1 MADAAQVFSS
11 SDISVVDYRCK
22 LGPADQ
28 PFPEVHRCF
37 SLAYVRKG
45 SFGCRTGGRTFEL
58 VAGSILVGHP
68 GNEYTCSHEH
78 HVCGDECLSFQ
89 FTSDLVEPLGAMKA
103 WRVGAMPPLASLII
117 VGELAQAAVE
127 KKSDLSLDEIGMML
141 AARIRR
147 CRLRREQQARSLRP
161 RAPPCSRGG
170 TLDQRTCARADRSR
184 GDRAALR
191 PKSVS
196 FSAQL
201 CQNDRRHATPISRAL
216 PLAAGGPTPRRA
228 RARDYRYRVGLR
240 LQRPVELHS
249 HLPPCRRHVAARL
262 PPRLQRRPQESPRTA
277 RRACVR
283 LASNTEVIH
292 VRSRWFAGEESRY
305 ERAFL

>member
-11 SDISVVDYRCK
+11 SDISVVDYRCT

-37 SLAYVRKG
+37 SLAYVRRG

-141 AARIRR
+141 AARFAAAASGESNRQDLSARKRRRAVEAALWISEHAPEPIDLAAIARLSGLSPFHFLRSFAKTIGVTPHQYLVR
-147 CRLRREQQARSLRP
+147 CRLQQ
-161 RAPPCSRGG
+161 
-170 TLDQRTCARADRSR
+170 
-184 GDRAALR
+184 
-191 PKSVS
+191 
-196 FSAQL
+196 
-201 CQNDRRHATPISRAL
+201 
-216 PLAAGGPTPRRA
+216 
-228 RARDYRYRVGLR
+228 
-240 LQRPVELHS
+240 
-249 HLPPCRRHVAARL
+249 AARL
-262 PPRLQRRPQESPRTA
+262 LAERERAITDIALDCGFNDLSNFIRTFRRAAGMSPRA
-277 RRACVR
+277 FRRASKGDRKKVQER
-283 LASNTEVIH
+283 LA
-292 VRSRWFAGEESRY
+292 AL
-305 ERAFL
+305 A

>member
-141 AARIRR
+141 AARFAAAASGESNRQDLSARERRRAVEAALWISEHAPEPIDLAAIARLSGLSPFHFLRSFAKTIGVTPHQYLVR
-147 CRLRREQQARSLRP
+147 CRLQQ
-161 RAPPCSRGG
+161 
-170 TLDQRTCARADRSR
+170 
-184 GDRAALR
+184 
-191 PKSVS
+191 
-196 FSAQL
+196 
-201 CQNDRRHATPISRAL
+201 
-216 PLAAGGPTPRRA
+216 
-228 RARDYRYRVGLR
+228 
-240 LQRPVELHS
+240 
-249 HLPPCRRHVAARL
+249 AARL
-262 PPRLQRRPQESPRTA
+262 LAERERAITDIALDCGFNDLSNFIRTFRRAAGMSPRA
-277 RRACVR
+277 FRRASKGDRKKIQER
-283 LASNTEVIH
+283 LA
-292 VRSRWFAGEESRY
+292 AL
-305 ERAFL
+305 A

>member
-11 SDISVVDYRCK
+11 SDISVVDYRCT

-141 AARIRR
+141 AARFAAAASGESNRQDLSARKRRRAVEAALWISEHAPEPIDLAAIARLSGLSPFHFLRSFAKTIGVTPHQYLVR
-147 CRLRREQQARSLRP
+147 CRLQQAAGLLAERERAITDIALDCGFNDLSNFIRTFRRAAGMSP
-161 RAPPCSRGG
+161 RAFR
-170 TLDQRTCARADRSR
+170 RASK
-184 GDRAALR
+184 GDRKKVQERLAAL
-191 PKSVS
+191 
-196 FSAQL
+196 A
-201 CQNDRRHATPISRAL
+201 
-216 PLAAGGPTPRRA
+216 
-228 RARDYRYRVGLR
+228 
-240 LQRPVELHS
+240 
-249 HLPPCRRHVAARL
+249 
-262 PPRLQRRPQESPRTA
+262 
-277 RRACVR
+277 
-283 LASNTEVIH
+283 
-292 VRSRWFAGEESRY
+292 
-305 ERAFL
+305 

>member
-11 SDISVVDYRCK
+11 SDISVVDYRCT

-89 FTSDLVEPLGAMKA
+89 FTSDLVGPLGAMKA

-141 AARIRR
+141 AARFAAAASGESNRQDLSARERRRAVEAALWISEHAPEPIDLAAIARLSGLSPFHFLRSFAKTIGVTPHQYLVR
-147 CRLRREQQARSLRP
+147 CRLQQ
-161 RAPPCSRGG
+161 
-170 TLDQRTCARADRSR
+170 
-184 GDRAALR
+184 
-191 PKSVS
+191 
-196 FSAQL
+196 
-201 CQNDRRHATPISRAL
+201 
-216 PLAAGGPTPRRA
+216 
-228 RARDYRYRVGLR
+228 
-240 LQRPVELHS
+240 
-249 HLPPCRRHVAARL
+249 AARL
-262 PPRLQRRPQESPRTA
+262 LAERERAITDIALDCGFNDLSNFIRTFRRAAGMSPRA
-277 RRACVR
+277 FRRASKGDRKKVQER
-283 LASNTEVIH
+283 LA
-292 VRSRWFAGEESRY
+292 AL
-305 ERAFL
+305 A

>member
-11 SDISVVDYRCK
+11 SDISVVDYRCT

-141 AARIRR
+141 AARFAAAASGESNRQDLSARERRRAVEAALWISEHAPEPIDLAAIARLSGLSPFHFLRSFAKTIGVTPHQYLVR
-147 CRLRREQQARSLRP
+147 CRLQQ
-161 RAPPCSRGG
+161 
-170 TLDQRTCARADRSR
+170 
-184 GDRAALR
+184 
-191 PKSVS
+191 
-196 FSAQL
+196 
-201 CQNDRRHATPISRAL
+201 
-216 PLAAGGPTPRRA
+216 
-228 RARDYRYRVGLR
+228 
-240 LQRPVELHS
+240 
-249 HLPPCRRHVAARL
+249 AARL
-262 PPRLQRRPQESPRTA
+262 LAERERAITDIALDCGFNDLSNFIRTFRRAAGMSPRA
-277 RRACVR
+277 FRRASKGDRKKVQER
-283 LASNTEVIH
+283 LA
-292 VRSRWFAGEESRY
+292 AL
-305 ERAFL
+305 A

>member
-11 SDISVVDYRCK
+11 SDISVVDYRCT

-141 AARIRR
+141 AARFAAAASGESNRQDLSARERRRAVEAALWISEHAPEPIELAAIARLSGLSPFHFLRSFAKTIGVTPHQYLVR
-147 CRLRREQQARSLRP
+147 CRLQQ
-161 RAPPCSRGG
+161 
-170 TLDQRTCARADRSR
+170 
-184 GDRAALR
+184 
-191 PKSVS
+191 
-196 FSAQL
+196 
-201 CQNDRRHATPISRAL
+201 
-216 PLAAGGPTPRRA
+216 
-228 RARDYRYRVGLR
+228 
-240 LQRPVELHS
+240 
-249 HLPPCRRHVAARL
+249 AARL
-262 PPRLQRRPQESPRTA
+262 LAERERAITDIALDCGFNDLSNFIRTFRRAAGMSPRA
-277 RRACVR
+277 FRRASKGDRKKVQER
-283 LASNTEVIH
+283 LA
-292 VRSRWFAGEESRY
+292 AL
-305 ERAFL
+305 A

>member
-11 SDISVVDYRCK
+11 SDISVVDYRCT

-141 AARIRR
+141 AARFAAAASGESNRQDLSARERRRSVEAALWISEHAPEPIDLAAIARLSGLSPFHFLRSFAKTIGVTPHQYLVR
-147 CRLRREQQARSLRP
+147 CRLQQ
-161 RAPPCSRGG
+161 
-170 TLDQRTCARADRSR
+170 
-184 GDRAALR
+184 
-191 PKSVS
+191 
-196 FSAQL
+196 
-201 CQNDRRHATPISRAL
+201 
-216 PLAAGGPTPRRA
+216 
-228 RARDYRYRVGLR
+228 
-240 LQRPVELHS
+240 
-249 HLPPCRRHVAARL
+249 AARL
-262 PPRLQRRPQESPRTA
+262 LAERERAITDIALDCGFNDLSNFIRTFRRAAGMSPRA
-277 RRACVR
+277 FRRASKGDRKKVQER
-283 LASNTEVIH
+283 LA
-292 VRSRWFAGEESRY
+292 AL
-305 ERAFL
+305 A

>member
-141 AARIRR
+141 AARFAAAASGESNRQDLSARERR
-147 CRLRREQQARSLRP
+147 
-161 RAPPCSRGG
+161 RAVE
-170 TLDQRTCARADRSR
+170 
-184 GDRAALR
+184 AALWISEHAPEPIDLAAIAR
-191 PKSVS
+191 LSGLKSVS

>member
-141 AARIRR
+141 AARFAAAASGESNRQDLSARERR
-147 CRLRREQQARSLRP
+147 RAVEAALWISEHAPEPIDLAAIARLSGLSPFHFLRSFAKTIGVTPHQYLVGCRLQQ
-161 RAPPCSRGG
+161 
-170 TLDQRTCARADRSR
+170 
-184 GDRAALR
+184 
-191 PKSVS
+191 
-196 FSAQL
+196 
-201 CQNDRRHATPISRAL
+201 
-216 PLAAGGPTPRRA
+216 
-228 RARDYRYRVGLR
+228 
-240 LQRPVELHS
+240 
-249 HLPPCRRHVAARL
+249 AARL
-262 PPRLQRRPQESPRTA
+262 LAERERAITDIALDCGFNDLSNFIRTFRRAAGMSPRA
-277 RRACVR
+277 FRRASKGDRKKVQER
-283 LASNTEVIH
+283 LA
-292 VRSRWFAGEESRY
+292 AL
-305 ERAFL
+305 A

>member
-11 SDISVVDYRCK
+11 SDISVVDYRCT

-127 KKSDLSLDEIGMML
+127 KKSDLSLDEIGIML
-141 AARIRR
+141 AARFAAAASGESNRQDLSARKRRRAVEAALWISEHAPEPIDLAAIARLSGLSPFHFLRSFAKTIGVTPHQYLVR
-147 CRLRREQQARSLRP
+147 CRLQQ
-161 RAPPCSRGG
+161 
-170 TLDQRTCARADRSR
+170 
-184 GDRAALR
+184 
-191 PKSVS
+191 
-196 FSAQL
+196 
-201 CQNDRRHATPISRAL
+201 
-216 PLAAGGPTPRRA
+216 
-228 RARDYRYRVGLR
+228 
-240 LQRPVELHS
+240 
-249 HLPPCRRHVAARL
+249 AARL
-262 PPRLQRRPQESPRTA
+262 LAERERAITDIALDCGFNDLSNFIRTFRRAAGMSPRA
-277 RRACVR
+277 FRRASKGDRKKVQER
-283 LASNTEVIH
+283 LA
-292 VRSRWFAGEESRY
+292 AL
-305 ERAFL
+305 A

>member
-141 AARIRR
+141 AARFAAAASGESNRQDLSARERRRAVEAALWISEHAPEPIDLAAIARLSGLSPFHFLRSFAKTIGVTPHQYLVR
-147 CRLRREQQARSLRP
+147 CRLQQAAQLLAERERAITDIALDCGFNDLSNFIRTFRRAAGMSP
-161 RAPPCSRGG
+161 RAFR
-170 TLDQRTCARADRSR
+170 RASK
-184 GDRAALR
+184 GDRKKVQERLAAL
-191 PKSVS
+191 
-196 FSAQL
+196 A
-201 CQNDRRHATPISRAL
+201 
-216 PLAAGGPTPRRA
+216 
-228 RARDYRYRVGLR
+228 
-240 LQRPVELHS
+240 
-249 HLPPCRRHVAARL
+249 
-262 PPRLQRRPQESPRTA
+262 
-277 RRACVR
+277 
-283 LASNTEVIH
+283 
-292 VRSRWFAGEESRY
+292 
-305 ERAFL
+305 

>member
-11 SDISVVDYRCK
+11 SDISVVDYRCT

-141 AARIRR
+141 AARFAAAASGESNRQDLSARERRRAVEAALWISEHAPEPIDLAAIARLSGLSPFHFLRSFAKTIGVTPHQYLVR
-147 CRLRREQQARSLRP
+147 CRLQQAAQLLAERERAITDIALDCGFNDLSNFIRTFRRAAGMSP
-161 RAPPCSRGG
+161 RAFR
-170 TLDQRTCARADRSR
+170 RASK
-184 GDRAALR
+184 GDRKKVQERLAAL
-191 PKSVS
+191 
-196 FSAQL
+196 A
-201 CQNDRRHATPISRAL
+201 
-216 PLAAGGPTPRRA
+216 
-228 RARDYRYRVGLR
+228 
-240 LQRPVELHS
+240 
-249 HLPPCRRHVAARL
+249 
-262 PPRLQRRPQESPRTA
+262 
-277 RRACVR
+277 
-283 LASNTEVIH
+283 
-292 VRSRWFAGEESRY
+292 
-305 ERAFL
+305 

>member
-141 AARIRR
+141 AARFAAAASGESNRQDLSARKRRRAVEAALWISEHAPEPIDLAAIARLSGLSPFHFLRSFAKTIGVTPHQYLVR
-147 CRLRREQQARSLRP
+147 CRLQQ
-161 RAPPCSRGG
+161 
-170 TLDQRTCARADRSR
+170 
-184 GDRAALR
+184 
-191 PKSVS
+191 
-196 FSAQL
+196 
-201 CQNDRRHATPISRAL
+201 
-216 PLAAGGPTPRRA
+216 
-228 RARDYRYRVGLR
+228 
-240 LQRPVELHS
+240 
-249 HLPPCRRHVAARL
+249 AARL
-262 PPRLQRRPQESPRTA
+262 LAERERAITDIALDCGFNDLSNFIRTFRRAAGMSPRA
-277 RRACVR
+277 FRRASKGDRKKVQER
-283 LASNTEVIH
+283 LA
-292 VRSRWFAGEESRY
+292 AL
-305 ERAFL
+305 A